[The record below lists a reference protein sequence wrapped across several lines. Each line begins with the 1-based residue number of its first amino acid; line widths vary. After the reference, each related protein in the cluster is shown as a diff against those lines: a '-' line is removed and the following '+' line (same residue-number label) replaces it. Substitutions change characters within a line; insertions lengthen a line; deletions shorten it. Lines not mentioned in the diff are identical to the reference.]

1 MKRVQLKPK
10 PKGEGPASKR
20 PASRAG
26 EPVVKVE
33 ENQPCFQ
40 IKASAVYVHFFNS
53 APYDVQNF
61 LLSLDSLNWI
71 WMFLG
76 LLDLDPFVR
85 GRDLDPSFIKLR

>member
-1 MKRVQLKPK
+1 MLPAVSRNATSKPGMKRVQLKPK

-40 IKASAVYVHFFNS
+40 IKASPVYGAFLNLAS
-53 APYDVQNF
+53 YDV
-61 LLSLDSLNWI
+61 
-71 WMFLG
+71 
-76 LLDLDPFVR
+76 
-85 GRDLDPSFIKLR
+85 

>member
-10 PKGEGPASKR
+10 PKGEGPANKR

-40 IKASAVYVHFFNS
+40 IKASAVRIWRIFLTQHLMM
-53 APYDVQNF
+53 YDIFAELCLFHDRPLIF
-61 LLSLDSLNWI
+61 L
-71 WMFLG
+71 
-76 LLDLDPFVR
+76 P
-85 GRDLDPSFIKLR
+85 

>member
-40 IKASAVYVHFFNS
+40 IKASAVYCAFFHS
-53 APYDVQNF
+53 VGT
-61 LLSLDSLNWI
+61 L
-71 WMFLG
+71 
-76 LLDLDPFVR
+76 
-85 GRDLDPSFIKLR
+85 